1 MAGRFGTGYPI
12 AHRWPGRRGGCYAHR
27 LPTVEATV
35 SDELLEIT
43 EKQTMSREAA
53 AERLRGLADQLSR
66 HNQVE
71 FVRNGMRFSAKV
83 PSEVELK
90 VEVEIGEES
99 EIEIEISW

>member
-1 MAGRFGTGYPI
+1 M
-12 AHRWPGRRGGCYAHR
+12 
-27 LPTVEATV
+27 

-53 AERLRGLADQLSR
+53 AAKLRALADQLSK

-71 FVRNGMRFSAKV
+71 FEREGLRFTAKV
-83 PSEVELK
+83 PSTVELK
-90 VEVEIGEES
+90 LEIELGEES